1 MGVNNSNA
9 LLISS
14 KASKRVREG
23 RRENTSHLKTT
34 SSVPGLQ
41 KLGAHSWSSTYRAP
55 KTSIRYTKKP
65 VPKII
70 NVWYNF

>member
-1 MGVNNSNA
+1 MGVNNSNT

-41 KLGAHSWSSTYRAP
+41 KLGAHSWLSTYRAP

>member
-1 MGVNNSNA
+1 MGVNNSNT
-9 LLISS
+9 LLIFS

-34 SSVPGLQ
+34 YSVPGLQ
-41 KLGAHSWSSTYRAP
+41 KFGAHSWSSTYRAP
-55 KTSIRYTKKP
+55 KTSIRYKKKC